1 MLNTEIWNPF
11 GITFWCCIY
20 NHYCNADILISTFN
34 CLLVNSVQILTILW
48 KLLTHQHFFSS
59 WERVLFQ
66 DSGAY
71 ACRNHMLIHL
81 FCPNLLLMTKQNI
94 NLLEV
99 ISAIWFPMHCSFI
112 LCWCS
117 VEQVI
122 PFFFV
127 ERVLSSSF
135 SVQGDVAIA
144 ISLSYFWS
152 DCPHTNTVTRRL
164 SANVLNEK
172 VQECMYTREKAHLT
186 MHSLAVYFEQNSLL
200 LLMF

>member
-11 GITFWCCIY
+11 GVRFWCCIY
-20 NHYCNADILISTFN
+20 DCYCNTDILINTFN

-48 KLLTHQHFFSS
+48 KLLTCQHFFSS
-59 WERVLFQ
+59 WESVLFQ
-66 DSGAY
+66 VSGAH
-71 ACRNHMLIHL
+71 ACRNHTLIHL
-81 FCPNLLLMTKQNI
+81 FCANLLLMTKQNN

-99 ISAIWFPMHCSFI
+99 ISAIKFPMHCSFI
-112 LCWCS
+112 FCWHS

-144 ISLSYFWS
+144 ISLSRFWS
-152 DCPHTNTVTRRL
+152 DCPHTNTVTHRL
-164 SANVLNEK
+164 SANVLNDE
-172 VQECMYTREKAHLT
+172 V
-186 MHSLAVYFEQNSLL
+186 
-200 LLMF
+200 